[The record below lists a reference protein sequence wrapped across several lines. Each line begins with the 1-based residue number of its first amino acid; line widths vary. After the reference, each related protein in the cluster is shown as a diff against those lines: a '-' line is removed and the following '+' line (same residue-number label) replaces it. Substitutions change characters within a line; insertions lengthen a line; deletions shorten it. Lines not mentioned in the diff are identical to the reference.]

1 MGLDLGFDADEPA
14 PQNAAACRC
23 STRGFRC
30 TCCYEVTEP
39 NDGKDTD
46 CEQALRGPNAP

>member
-30 TCCYEVTEP
+30 TCCYAMDFAKRNLASVP
-39 NDGKDTD
+39 CN
-46 CEQALRGPNAP
+46 R